1 LSGGKLK
8 LADTT
13 LKLALS
19 RWYLQESEED
29 FPLVTELSFDYDLPE
44 EKQSKDELEQ
54 FASRRPGRPHGS
66 RGARPEA
73 CTLKPGP

>member
-1 LSGGKLK
+1 MSGGKLK

-29 FPLVTELSFDYDLPE
+29 FPLVTEFSFDCDLLE
-44 EKQSKDELEQ
+44 EKQRKDELEQ
-54 FASRRPGRPHGS
+54 FARRRPAPARISGRS
-66 RGARPEA
+66 A
-73 CTLKPGP
+73 